1 MLTNLLLIQNKIKIN
16 FQDMI
21 LLNLKNCIT
30 KYYYNDKIENDQSNN
45 NKRKIPYDSEEVQV
59 KKSPILMS
67 QVNDSFVP
75 NAEST
80 KIITND
86 SFNSALNNDEH
97 TQIVKELSLEDIDFE
112 EPFISKKD
120 ISDKILCLENNK
132 VESTDDISEYR
143 KKLLNIGNTSPLLTI
158 QSDDANVKNFN
169 TEDISISQWSKGDV
183 VLNGK
188 PLEVF
193 IFINLMIWKYIKNFL
208 EWSGVKN

>member
-1 MLTNLLLIQNKIKIN
+1 MSIHLLLIQILLKTN

-30 KYYYNDKIENDQSNN
+30 KYYYNDKVENDQSNINEVLVHPN
-45 NKRKIPYDSEEVQV
+45 NKRKIPYDSEDFQI
-59 KKSPILMS
+59 KKSPILIS
-67 QVNDSFVP
+67 SVNDSFIP

-80 KIITND
+80 KIINNE
-86 SFNSALNNDEH
+86 SINSVINNEEH
-97 TQIVKELSLEDIDFE
+97 TQIVKELGLEDIDFE
-112 EPFISKKD
+112 EPFISKENKRD
-120 ISDKILCLENNK
+120 DECLENYN
-132 VESTDDISEYR
+132 VESADDISEYR
-143 KKLLNIGNTSPLLTI
+143 KKLLNVGSTSPFRTI

-193 IFINLMIWKYIKNFL
+193 IFIHFTVL
-208 EWSGVKN
+208 EV

>member
-1 MLTNLLLIQNKIKIN
+1 MFINVLLIQNQIKTN

-30 KYYYNDKIENDQSNN
+30 KYYYNDKLENDQSNN
-45 NKRKIPYDSEEVQV
+45 NKRKIPNDSEEVQV

-67 QVNDSFVP
+67 QVNDSFFP

-80 KIITND
+80 KIINNN
-86 SFNSALNNDEH
+86 SFNTVINNDEH

-112 EPFISKKD
+112 EPFISKKN
-120 ISDKILCLENNK
+120 ISDKMLCLENNK
-132 VESTDDISEYR
+132 VESTDDVSEYR
-143 KKLLNIGNTSPLLTI
+143 KKLLNIGNTSPLQTD
-158 QSDDANVKNFN
+158 SANVKNFN

-193 IFINLMIWKYIKNFL
+193 IFIYLIVSEVYK
-208 EWSGVKN
+208 

>member
-1 MLTNLLLIQNKIKIN
+1 
-16 FQDMI
+16 MI

-30 KYYYNDKIENDQSNN
+30 KYYYNDKLENDQPNN

-67 QVNDSFVP
+67 QVNDSFFP

-80 KIITND
+80 KIINNN
-86 SFNSALNNDEH
+86 SFNSVLNNDEH

-112 EPFISKKD
+112 EPFISKKN
-120 ISDKILCLENNK
+120 ISDKMLCLENNK

-143 KKLLNIGNTSPLLTI
+143 KKLLNIGNTSPLQTD
-158 QSDDANVKNFN
+158 STNVKNFN

-193 IFINLMIWKYIKNFL
+193 IFIYLIVSEVYKIKIL

>member
-1 MLTNLLLIQNKIKIN
+1 MSLLILINLLLIQIQLKPN

-30 KYYYNDKIENDQSNN
+30 KYYYDDKVENDKSNINEVLVLPN
-45 NKRKIPYDSEEVQV
+45 NKRKIPHDSEEFQI

-67 QVNDSFVP
+67 PVNDSFIP

-80 KIITND
+80 KIINNE
-86 SFNSALNNDEH
+86 SLNSVLNNDEH

-112 EPFISKKD
+112 EPFISKENK
-120 ISDKILCLENNK
+120 SDNKCLENYNA
-132 VESTDDISEYR
+132 ESTDDISEYR
-143 KKLLNIGNTSPLLTI
+143 KKLLNIGSTAPFQTI
-158 QSDDANVKNFN
+158 QSDDANVKHFN

-193 IFINLMIWKYIKNFL
+193 IFIYFIVL
-208 EWSGVKN
+208 EV

>member
-1 MLTNLLLIQNKIKIN
+1 MLIHLLLIQIQLKTN

-30 KYYYNDKIENDQSNN
+30 KYYYNDKVENDQSNINEALVHQN
-45 NKRKIPYDSEEVQV
+45 NKRKIPYDSEDFQK
-59 KKSPILMS
+59 KKSPILIS
-67 QVNDSFVP
+67 PVNDSFIP
-75 NAEST
+75 IAEST
-80 KIITND
+80 KIINNELI
-86 SFNSALNNDEH
+86 NSVINNDEH

-112 EPFISKKD
+112 EPFLSKENKRD
-120 ISDKILCLENNK
+120 DKCLENYNYN
-132 VESTDDISEYR
+132 VESANDISEYR
-143 KKLLNIGNTSPLLTI
+143 KKLLNVGSTSPFRTI

-193 IFINLMIWKYIKNFL
+193 IFIHFTEKILL
-208 EWSGVKN
+208 EV